1 MYFFRADGSAAAGA
15 GHLMR
20 CLTVAQELQKLI
32 AHPEEVCF
40 LCAEEASAE
49 LLRSRNQQVKVLGT
63 DPADL
68 EGELPV
74 LEQVTGTS
82 DNIFL
87 VDSYRVTDAYL
98 QGLHRFGTVFLLDD
112 MQQHSFPVN
121 GVINYNLFASAE
133 KYQELY
139 GSGIPQYLGAP
150 YVPVRRQFC
159 EAAQE
164 YTVTDPVTDILITTG
179 GGDQDNIAGEILREL
194 CEHSL
199 KDCEV
204 RYHLVAGRFNPNR
217 EKLEQ
222 YAALHKEVMLHCDVQ
237 DMAAPLLE
245 EMKQRIFR
253 LERLADNAADLVA
266 QSQPP
271 RQLNWTVQEMTVYLA
286 QLCDAANHELEECA
300 VTGRVHLQPMPQNQ
314 PVWAQI
320 DLAIVQTMFA
330 NLFSNSLR
338 ANPAAK
344 ITISCTGRTLEY
356 HDGRIWPEA
365 ACAQL
370 AGVQTPEALAN
381 GCTGLLLVYR
391 CAQNLGW
398 RLETAANQETV
409 LRMTL
414 PPEPLAAFG
423 THNVLR
429 TPRPESGAAR
439 LREEFRATLPPKKL

>member
-1 MYFFRADGSAAAGA
+1 MPEHTLPDAPHPQQEDAAD
-15 GHLMR
+15 
-20 CLTVAQELQKLI
+20 ELQ
-32 AHPEEVCF
+32 
-40 LCAEEASAE
+40 
-49 LLRSRNQQVKVLGT
+49 LRG
-63 DPADL
+63 
-68 EGELPV
+68 
-74 LEQVTGTS
+74 
-82 DNIFL
+82 
-87 VDSYRVTDAYL
+87 
-98 QGLHRFGTVFLLDD
+98 GL
-112 MQQHSFPVN
+112 
-121 GVINYNLFASAE
+121 
-133 KYQELY
+133 K
-139 GSGIPQYLGAP
+139 
-150 YVPVRRQFC
+150 
-159 EAAQE
+159 
-164 YTVTDPVTDILITTG
+164 
-179 GGDQDNIAGEILREL
+179 
-194 CEHSL
+194 
-199 KDCEV
+199 
-204 RYHLVAGRFNPNR
+204 GRFFADFCLLQSTVDALQNY
-217 EKLEQ
+217 LAH
-222 YAALHKEVMLHCDVQ
+222 AATPDVQ

-439 LREEFRATLPPKKL
+439 LREEFRATLPPKKI